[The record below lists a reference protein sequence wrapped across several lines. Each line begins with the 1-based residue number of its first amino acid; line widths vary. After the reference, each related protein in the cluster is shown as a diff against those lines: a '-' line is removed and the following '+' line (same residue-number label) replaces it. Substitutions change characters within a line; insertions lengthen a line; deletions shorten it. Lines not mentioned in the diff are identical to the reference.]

1 MGFIENDGDIILDA
15 VLTDAGRERLAR
27 GDSSFQIVKFSL
39 GDDEINYALY
49 NRTHPSGSAYYDLEI
64 LQTPV
69 FEAMTDNGAVLK
81 HKLVS
86 IARNDLL
93 YYPVVKLNETANFS
107 RRSGDSL
114 GFNGTF
120 VVCTNEDTENSFKS
134 ENGVMFGNTTTS
146 NNVNIRVDQ
155 GLDTT
160 EISANRALDDSLIE
174 TRYTIEID
182 NRFGEVLAVD
192 GSTRARPSYID
203 DDNIA
208 SYNFSLG
215 SDLGFV
221 KELPN
226 DNNGQVIRG
235 PKGTTI
241 SFMIRSS
248 LELNSSTYY
257 FTTLGTTGNIT
268 DKNGDSLS
276 VNYIDTIVR
285 VRGATTGRTV
295 DIPVRYIRK

>member
-1 MGFIENDGDIILDA
+1 MGFLENDGDIILDA

-27 GDSSFQIVKFSL
+27 GDASFQITKFSF
-39 GDDEINYALY
+39 GDDEINYGLY
-49 NRTHPSGSAYYDLEI
+49 NRNHASGSAYYDLEI

-69 FEAMTDNGAVLK
+69 FEAITDNGAVLK
-81 HKLVS
+81 HKLITIPRS
-86 IARNDLL
+86 DLL
-93 YYPVVKLNETANFS
+93 YLPILKLNETANFS
-107 RRSGDSL
+107 RRTGGAL

-134 ENGVMFGNTTTS
+134 ETGIMFGNTTTS
-146 NNVNIRVDQ
+146 NNVFIRIDQ

-182 NRFGEVLAVD
+182 NRFGEILASD
-192 GSTRARPSYID
+192 GATRARPSYID

-215 SDLGFV
+215 SDLDFV

-257 FTTLGTTGNIT
+257 FTTLGSTGNIT
-268 DKNGDSLS
+268 DKDGATLS
-276 VNYIDTIVR
+276 VSYIDTLIR
-285 VRGATTGRTV
+285 IRGATTGRTV
-295 DIPVRYIRK
+295 DVPVRYIKK

>member
-69 FEAMTDNGAVLK
+69 FEAITDNGAVLK

-182 NRFGEVLAVD
+182 NRFGEILAVD

>member
-1 MGFIENDGDIILDA
+1 MGFLENDGDIILDA

-27 GDSSFQIVKFSL
+27 GDASFQITKFSF
-39 GDDEINYALY
+39 GDDEINYGLY
-49 NRTHPSGSAYYDLEI
+49 NRTHASGSAYYDLEI

-69 FEAMTDNGAVLK
+69 FEAITDNGAVLK
-81 HKLVS
+81 HKLITIPRS
-86 IARNDLL
+86 DLL
-93 YYPVVKLNETANFS
+93 YLPIVKLNEDSNFA
-107 RRSGDSL
+107 RRTGASA

-120 VVCTNEDTENSFKS
+120 VVFTNADTEDSFKS
-134 ENGVMFGNTTTS
+134 ENGIMFGNTSTS
-146 NNVNIRVDQ
+146 NNVFIRIDQ

-182 NRFGEVLAVD
+182 NRFGEILSEK
-192 GSTRARPSYID
+192 GKTRARPSYID

-215 SDLGFV
+215 SDLDFV
-221 KELPN
+221 TELPN
-226 DNNGQVIRG
+226 DSSGQVIRG
-235 PKGTTI
+235 PKGTSI
-241 SFMIRSS
+241 VFQIRAS

-257 FTTLGTTGNIT
+257 FTTLGSTGSIT
-268 DKNGDSLS
+268 DKDALSLS
-276 VNYIDTIVR
+276 VSYIDTLIR

-295 DIPVRYIRK
+295 DIPIRYIKK